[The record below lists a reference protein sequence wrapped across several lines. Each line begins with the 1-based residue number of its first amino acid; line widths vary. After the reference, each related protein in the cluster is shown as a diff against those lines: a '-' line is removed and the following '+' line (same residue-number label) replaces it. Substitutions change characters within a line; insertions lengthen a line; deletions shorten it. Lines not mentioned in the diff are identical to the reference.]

1 MVLCATQVMASKTD
15 FTPTDV
21 SASSDLESM
30 MAQRREKGA
39 RWSEFGHAAY
49 GNDTGPITRLHAIN
63 ETHAEH
69 DQRKLEAL
77 ATDGIR
83 YTVAGRVM
91 LKRGQGK
98 LQFINLRDGTGDIQ
112 LFISKK
118 DMSEADWAVLDL
130 VDTGDIIMA
139 EGPPMRTKTGQLSI
153 QTKGV
158 RPLTKSVRPIAKFD
172 TTEDVEIR
180 YRQRYRDLIEN
191 HEEVAAVFRA
201 RSLIVQSIRAFY
213 DHRGFMEVETP
224 MLHPL
229 RGGATAKPFSTHH
242 NALDVNL
249 YLRIAPELY
258 LKRLVVGG
266 FDRVYEIGRNFRNE
280 GMSPRH
286 NPEFTMVESYQAYA
300 TYEDVMAMTE
310 ELLRFVDA
318 RVTERFPQFLE
329 HRPFTFERFE
339 RKRMVDLVREALHG
353 SLEVIRLQWSLL
365 GGNGD
370 WQTAKHAAL
379 SVSEGVTP
387 DGRAYLA
394 KSRTAG
400 ELLFA
405 LYELFAEPYLSLR
418 YRDAA
423 SNKSVPVFV
432 VDYPFDVSP
441 LARKKDASKQREQ
454 YGEIEVE
461 MCDRFELF
469 VEGRELC
476 NAFSELNDPD
486 DQASRFRAQLDNRS
500 RGDDEAMDFDADY
513 IRALEFGMPPAAGF
527 GLGVDR
533 LVMALTGAKSI
544 RDVIL
549 FPAMRPEAK

>member
-1 MVLCATQVMASKTD
+1 MASKTD
-15 FTPTDV
+15 PTPSFV
-21 SASSDLESM
+21 SASSDLASM
-30 MAQRREKGA
+30 MAQRRAKGA
-39 RWSEFGHAAY
+39 RWTEYGYSAY
-49 GNDTGPITRLHAIN
+49 GNDIGPITNLQAIN
-63 ETHAEH
+63 ETHAQH
-69 DQRKLEAL
+69 DLQKLEAL
-77 ATDGIR
+77 ASDGIR

-98 LQFINLRDGTGDIQ
+98 LQFINLRDGTASIQ
-112 LFISKK
+112 LFLSKREL
-118 DMSEADWAVLDL
+118 SEADWALLDL
-130 VDTGDIIMA
+130 IDVGDIIQV

-153 QTKGV
+153 LCKAV
-158 RPLTKSVRPIAKFD
+158 RPLTKALRPIAKFD

-191 HEEVAAVFRA
+191 YEEVAPVFLA

-213 DHRGFMEVETP
+213 DQRGFIEVETP

-229 RGGATAKPFSTHH
+229 RGGATAKPFLTHH
-242 NALDVNL
+242 NALDMTL
-249 YLRIAPELY
+249 FLRIAPELY

-280 GMSPRH
+280 GVSVRH

-300 TYEDVMAMTE
+300 TYEDVMVMTE

-318 RVTERFPQFLE
+318 RVIERFPQFAKN
-329 HRPFTFERFE
+329 RPFTLERFE
-339 RKRMVDLVREALHG
+339 RKRMVDLVREALDG
-353 SLEVIRLQWSLL
+353 SLEAIRLQWSLL
-365 GGNGD
+365 GGHGD
-370 WQTAKHAAL
+370 WQSARRAAL

-387 DGRAYLA
+387 EGRAYLA
-394 KSRTAG
+394 KVRTAG

-405 LYELFAEPYLSLR
+405 LYELFAEPHLATR
-418 YRDAA
+418 YRDEA

-441 LARKKDASKQREQ
+441 LARKKDASKQRQQ
-454 YGEIEVE
+454 YGDIEIEL
-461 MCDRFELF
+461 CDRFELF
-469 VEGRELC
+469 IDGRELC

-486 DQASRFRAQLDNRS
+486 DQAARFRAQLENRS

-513 IRALEFGMPPAAGF
+513 IRALEFGMPPTAGF

>member
-1 MVLCATQVMASKTD
+1 MATNSD
-15 FTPTDV
+15 PTANEA

-39 RWSEFGHAAY
+39 KWADFGHAAY
-49 GNDTGPITRLHAIN
+49 GNDTGPITRLHAVN
-63 ETHAEH
+63 ETHKDH
-69 DQRKLEAL
+69 DQAKLEAL
-77 ATDGIR
+77 AAEGIH
-83 YTVAGRVM
+83 YVVAGRVI

-98 LQFINLRDGTGDIQ
+98 LQFVNLRDGTGEIQ
-112 LFISKK
+112 LFISKR
-118 DMSEADWAVLDL
+118 DVSETDWAVLDL
-130 VDTGDIIMA
+130 IDAGDIVLA
-139 EGPPMRTKTGQLSI
+139 EGAPMRTKTGQLSI
-153 QTKGV
+153 QCKKL
-158 RPLTKSVRPIAKFD
+158 RPLTKAVRPIAKFE
-172 TTEDVEIR
+172 TVEDVEIR

-191 HEEVAAVFRA
+191 HDEVAAVFRA
-201 RSLIVQSIRAFY
+201 RSLVVQSIRAFY
-213 DHRGFMEVETP
+213 DLRGFMEVETP
-224 MLHPL
+224 MLHSL

-249 YLRIAPELY
+249 FLRIAPELY

-280 GMSPRH
+280 GMSVRH

-310 ELLRFVDA
+310 ELLRFVDG
-318 RVTERFPQFLE
+318 RVLERFPQFAE
-329 HRPFTFERFE
+329 GRAFTFSRFE
-339 RKRMVDLVREALHG
+339 RKRMIDAVTEALHG
-353 SLEVIRLQWSLL
+353 SLEVIRLRWKLL
-365 GGNGD
+365 GGDGN
-370 WQTAKHAAL
+370 WEAAKAAAL
-379 SVSEGVTP
+379 SVHDGITA

-405 LYELFAEPYLSLR
+405 LYELFAEPYLTVR
-418 YRDAA
+418 YRDGD
-423 SNKSVPVFV
+423 KSVPVFI

-441 LARKKDASKQREQ
+441 LARKKDAARQREQ
-454 YGEIEVE
+454 YGEIEVTL
-461 MCDRFELF
+461 CDRFELF
-469 VEGRELC
+469 VDGRELC

-486 DQASRFRAQLDNRS
+486 DQASRFRAQLDNRT
-500 RGDDEAMDFDADY
+500 RGDEEAMDFDADY

-544 RDVIL
+544 RDVVL
-549 FPAMRPEAK
+549 FPAMRPEAR